1 MIGFTLGEI
10 MGVVPVEDGEEP
22 VDLKDHPMER
32 PVVHIMQWPVF
43 HIISPA
49 DPGRVLEK
57 IAARTMADAMAHVR
71 RIFGHDDVVVMPSS
85 EMASAGNVDYAKL
98 DATTEEDIERHAVE
112 DGEVPDADAPTPA
125 AKEE

>member
-22 VDLKDHPMER
+22 VDLKDHPM
-32 PVVHIMQWPVF
+32 QWPVF
-43 HIISPA
+43 HIMSPA

-57 IAARTMADAMAHVR
+57 IAAQTMADAMAHVR

-125 AKEE
+125 AQAE